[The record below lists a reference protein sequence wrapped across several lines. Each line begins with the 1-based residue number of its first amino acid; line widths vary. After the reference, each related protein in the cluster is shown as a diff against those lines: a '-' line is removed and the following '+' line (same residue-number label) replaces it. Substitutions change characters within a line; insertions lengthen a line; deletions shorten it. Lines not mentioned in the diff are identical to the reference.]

1 MNWAVPIPIKRS
13 KSELGAVQATL
24 QKKKS
29 NAWAVIMAGGS
40 GTRFWPE
47 SRKHRA
53 KQFLNLFGPKT
64 LIEQTF
70 DRVKKVIPP
79 SRILVFTSLEKA
91 ASTAK
96 LLRLPRAQVIGEPVG
111 RNTAPCAAW
120 AASLI
125 LRKDPSAVLGIFP
138 ADHFIKD
145 ETAFAKALRVAYEQA
160 DHEGMPV
167 TLGIKPDQP
176 HTGYGYLELAEK
188 KVSVRGTPVFFLK
201 RFHEKPKLARAKMYF
216 RSSKFLWNAG
226 VFIWRADCLLETT
239 RRELPAVFKAVVKIA
254 SGGISTA
261 AVKKLFA
268 QVPNI
273 SIDYGLMEKLSG
285 GSPAKRRASSRF
297 LGGILTIPVVMGW
310 NDVGSWS
317 SLKDVLS
324 ADKNGNISIG
334 NNLLVESSGNVVKGC
349 GRLISTV
356 GLKDHVVVDTGDA
369 VLICPL
375 SETESIR
382 KIVHELQKKQ
392 GQYL

>member
-1 MNWAVPIPIKRS
+1 MN
-13 KSELGAVQATL
+13 
-24 QKKKS
+24 
-29 NAWAVIMAGGS
+29 WAVIMAGGS

-64 LIEQTF
+64 LLEQTF

-79 SRILVFTSLEKA
+79 SRIFIFTALDKA

-96 LLRLPRAQVIGEPVG
+96 LLHIPRAQVIGEPVG

-125 LRKDPSAVLGIFP
+125 MKKDPSAVLGIFP

-145 ETAFAKALRVAYEQA
+145 EITFAKVLRVAYEQA
-160 DHEGMPV
+160 DKEGMPV

-176 HTGYGYLELAEK
+176 HTGFGYLEMAGK

-201 RFHEKPKLARAKMYF
+201 CFHEKPKIALAKKYF
-216 RSSKFLWNAG
+216 RSAKFLWNAG
-226 VFIWRADCLLETT
+226 IFIWRADCLLETT
-239 RRELPAVFKAVVKIA
+239 RRELPAVFKSVVKIA
-254 SGGISTA
+254 SGGISAA

-268 QVPNI
+268 EVPNI

-285 GSPAKRRASSRF
+285 G
-297 LGGILTIPVVMGW
+297 ILTIPVAMGW

-317 SLKDVLS
+317 SLKDVL
-324 ADKNGNISIG
+324 AVDKRGNISIG
-334 NNLLVESSGNVVKGC
+334 NNLLVESSGNVVKGSS
-349 GRLISTV
+349 GRVIATV

-369 VLICPL
+369 VLVCPI

-382 KIVHELQKKQ
+382 KIVNELQKNNMRRFM
-392 GQYL
+392 

>member
-1 MNWAVPIPIKRS
+1 MNLAVPIPVKRS
-13 KSELGAVQATL
+13 KAELGAAQATV

-53 KQFLNLFGPKT
+53 KQFLNLFGRKT

-79 SRILVFTSLEKA
+79 SRILVFTALDKA

-96 LLRLPRAQVIGEPVG
+96 LLRIPRSQVIGEPIG

-138 ADHFIKD
+138 ADHFIEN
-145 ETAFAKALRVAYEQA
+145 ETAFAKVLRVAYEQA
-160 DHEGMPV
+160 DETGMPV

-176 HTGYGYLELAEK
+176 HTGYGYLEMAEK
-188 KVSVRGTPVFFLK
+188 SAVVRGTQVFFLK
-201 RFHEKPKLARAKMYF
+201 CFHEKPKLVLAQKYF
-216 RSSKFLWNAG
+216 RSKKFLWNAG
-226 VFIWRADCLLETT
+226 IFIWRADCLLETT
-239 RRELPAVFKAVVKIA
+239 RRELPAVFNKVVKIA
-254 SGGISTA
+254 AGGISA
-261 AVKKLFA
+261 ATVKKLFA
-268 QVPNI
+268 KVPNI

-285 GSPAKRRASSRF
+285 G
-297 LGGILTIPVVMGW
+297 ILTIPVAIGW
-310 NDVGSWS
+310 NDVGSWAT
-317 SLKDVLS
+317 LGGLLS
-324 ADKNGNISIG
+324 VDRSGNLSIG
-334 NNLLVESSGNVVKGC
+334 NNILVESTGNIVKGA
-349 GRLISTV
+349 GRLIATV
-356 GLKDHVVVDTGDA
+356 GLKNHVVVDTGDA
-369 VLICPL
+369 VLVCPL

-382 KIVHELQKKQ
+382 KIVIELQKRNMHHF
-392 GQYL
+392 L

>member
-1 MNWAVPIPIKRS
+1 MN
-13 KSELGAVQATL
+13 
-24 QKKKS
+24 
-29 NAWAVIMAGGS
+29 WAVIMAGGS

-64 LIEQTF
+64 LLEQTF

-79 SRILVFTSLEKA
+79 SRIFIFTALDKA

-96 LLRLPRAQVIGEPVG
+96 LLHIPRAQVIGEPVG

-125 LRKDPSAVLGIFP
+125 MKKDPSAVLGIFP

-145 ETAFAKALRVAYEQA
+145 EITFAKVLRVAYEQA
-160 DHEGMPV
+160 DKEGMPV

-176 HTGYGYLELAEK
+176 HTGFGYLEMAGK

-201 RFHEKPKLARAKMYF
+201 CFHEKPKIALAKKYF
-216 RSSKFLWNAG
+216 RSAKFLWNAG
-226 VFIWRADCLLETT
+226 IFIWRADCLLETT
-239 RRELPAVFKAVVKIA
+239 RRELPAVFKSVVKIA
-254 SGGISTA
+254 SGGISAA

-268 QVPNI
+268 EVPNI

-285 GSPAKRRASSRF
+285 G
-297 LGGILTIPVVMGW
+297 ILTIPVAMGW

-317 SLKDVLS
+317 SLKDVL
-324 ADKNGNISIG
+324 ALDKRGNISIG
-334 NNLLVESSGNVVKGC
+334 NNLLVESFGNVVKGSS
-349 GRLISTV
+349 GRVIATV

-369 VLICPL
+369 VLVCPI

-382 KIVHELQKKQ
+382 KIVNELQKNNMRRFM
-392 GQYL
+392 